1 MREDNQILT
10 RNVLNKTSTHDI
22 YLTFHIAVGW
32 ALWRAPVIQ
41 LLWKP
46 GLADRLRVG
55 VLFVVV
61 LWRSGAHAKLGI
73 DMVVRSEGWTTRSSK
88 EGRTGPGRKRSRQK
102 SPCGAVAG

>member
-1 MREDNQILT
+1 MSGIRPVMNI
-10 RNVLNKTSTHDI
+10 RNAGYIKVISHPTI
-22 YLTFHIAVGW
+22 GR

-46 GLADRLRVG
+46 GLVDRLRAG

-61 LWRSGAHAKLGI
+61 LWRSGVHAKLGI
-73 DMVVRSEGWTTRSSK
+73 DMVARSEGWTTRSSK
-88 EGRTGPGRKRSRQK
+88 EGRIGPGRKRSRQK